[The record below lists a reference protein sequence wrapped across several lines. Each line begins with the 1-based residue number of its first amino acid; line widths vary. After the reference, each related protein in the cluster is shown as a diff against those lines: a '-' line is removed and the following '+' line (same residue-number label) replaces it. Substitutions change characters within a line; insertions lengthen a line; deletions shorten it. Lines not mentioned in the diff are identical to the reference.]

1 MSAAA
6 PRIAVVTSAGMQYP
20 DPEAPI
26 VADALRETGA
36 DARLWAW
43 DAPADW
49 GGFDLVLVRSPW
61 DYFDRRHEP
70 TSLELETSRLAM
82 SCAPGPLTYARV
94 DLVDVDGVPTLM
106 ELEVIEPD
114 LFFRADPESLGRFVT
129 AVTAEL

>member
-6 PRIAVVTSAGMQYP
+6 PRIAVVTTAGMQYP

-49 GGFDLVLVRSPW
+49 GGFDLVLVRSPGT
-61 DYFDRRHEP
+61 
-70 TSLELETSRLAM
+70 TSTGSTSFSNGSKASMR
-82 SCAPGPLTYARV
+82 
-94 DLVDVDGVPTLM
+94 
-106 ELEVIEPD
+106 
-114 LFFRADPESLGRFVT
+114 
-129 AVTAEL
+129 